1 MNGIIAM
8 MARGAAVV
16 AAVGA
21 TMAPAIPVGA
31 VQKVDAPRD
40 AVEHALAVSKR
51 GQSLTDPACPP
62 WLQWA
67 CGPRVAGDAAR
78 RTD

>member
-8 MARGAAVV
+8 MARVAAVV

-31 VQKVDAPRD
+31 VQKVDAPRA
-40 AVEHALAVSKR
+40 AVEHALAVSKVGNR
-51 GQSLTDPACPP
+51 
-62 WLQWA
+62 
-67 CGPRVAGDAAR
+67 
-78 RTD
+78 